1 MSIQLPYA
9 IGYPIHPLG
18 TIKPSTDG
26 LHRSLL
32 ELSGAFAFQASWF
45 ENIRGMDAPLPGI
58 PITKLYWHFLLLN
71 RCSKPFREPNL
82 HDVMFDE

>member
-18 TIKPSTDG
+18 PIKPSTDG

-32 ELSGAFAFQASWF
+32 KPSGAFAFQASWF
-45 ENIRGMDAPLPGI
+45 EKICGMDAALPEI
-58 PITKLYWHFLLLN
+58 PTTKPY
-71 RCSKPFREPNL
+71 
-82 HDVMFDE
+82 